1 LHDVE
6 VGERGGGKG
15 REAGGEHKH
24 SATHEILL
32 CCRYESAH
40 DDAGSPRERIE
51 NAVSELDDEELD
63 FMIEAL
69 RERALAV
76 RQEQSL
82 ELKAQPK
89 ALPNGRH

>member
-1 LHDVE
+1 
-6 VGERGGGKG
+6 
-15 REAGGEHKH
+15 
-24 SATHEILL
+24 
-32 CCRYESAH
+32 
-40 DDAGSPRERIE
+40 
-51 NAVSELDDEELD
+51 VSELDDEELD